1 MARLNLNILQ
11 NTNAN
16 RNNSAV
22 YTDVNLDLVLGLTYN
37 NQLAKNLQIT
47 DVQVDNNLG
56 AVYNSIANIISTSPG
71 QKPLNPIFGIG
82 FGDLLFLPVTED
94 RAQIIGTAIFNG
106 IQKFEPRVNINN
118 INVTADIEQQQ
129 YIITLNISVAIGSS
143 SNLILFI
150 TLVKLSTNSLEWFA
164 SICFEK

>member
-1 MARLNLNILQ
+1 MARINLNILQ
-11 NTNAN
+11 NVNTE

-22 YTDVNLDLVLGLTYN
+22 YTDLNLDLTLGLTYN
-37 NQLAKNLQIT
+37 DQLVKKLQIT
-47 DVQVDNNLG
+47 DIQVDNNLG

-82 FGDLLFLPVTED
+82 FGDLLFLPVSED
-94 RAQIIGTAIFNG
+94 RAHIIGTAIFTG

-129 YIITLNISVAIGSS
+129 YIITLNISVPRFKAQQVEVVG
-143 SNLILFI
+143 ILDKTGF
-150 TLVKLSTNSLEWFA
+150 VYNN
-164 SICFEK
+164 